1 MIRSMIIPCHHC
13 QNENVKH
20 DGDLI
25 VTVYM
30 TLIHLQVQQNIPP
43 IHLHMVYLYFQTKHP
58 NTEYC

>member
-1 MIRSMIIPCHHC
+1 MIIPCHHC

-20 DGDLI
+20 DGDLL

-43 IHLHMVYLYFQTKHP
+43 IHLHTVDLYSQTKHP
-58 NTEYC
+58 NTEHC